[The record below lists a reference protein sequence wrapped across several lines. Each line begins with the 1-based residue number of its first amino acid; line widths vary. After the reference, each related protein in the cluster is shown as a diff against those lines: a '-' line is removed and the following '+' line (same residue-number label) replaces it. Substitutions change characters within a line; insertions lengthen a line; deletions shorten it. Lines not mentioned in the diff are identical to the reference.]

1 MVTWWWVYVGDPLPV
16 RKHCVSRDGGRL
28 YLYDGDGDKLSL
40 IIMTMIY
47 SHKVTTM
54 LKMLI
59 YMIRVEGTF
68 WPGVVMLRVTGIQ
81 VTRIVPSWGPESTL
95 TSMGGSG
102 RPGQTWS
109 KLHDINWQQHLL
121 WVSGTLCELQVSPKA
136 LSDSSRPHTVRP
148 KLEQLTFF
156 IFHIFWNKNQLCS
169 GTWAAHM
176 LFGHISFKPCL
187 LLNIREEASRKRI

>member
-16 RKHCVSRDGGRL
+16 RKHCVARDRGRL

-47 SHKVTTM
+47 SHKMTTM
-54 LKMLI
+54 LIMLI
-59 YMIRVEGTF
+59 HMIQVEGTF

-102 RPGQTWS
+102 RPDQKWS
-109 KLHDINWQQHLL
+109 KLCAINWQQHLL
-121 WVSGTLCELQVSPKA
+121 WVSGTLCELRVSPKA
-136 LSDSSRPHTVRP
+136 LSGSSRPHTVRP
-148 KLEQLTFF
+148 ELEELTFLYF
-156 IFHIFWNKNQLCS
+156 TYF
-169 GTWAAHM
+169 GTKINFAVE
-176 LFGHISFKPCL
+176 LG
-187 LLNIREEASRKRI
+187 RRICFLATYHLSHVFFST